1 MPEPGASEVEMATE
15 KLKGH
20 ASLGI
25 DQIPAGLIKTGVR
38 TICSEIHKLINSI
51 WNKDELREEWK
62 ESIIVPIY
70 KRGDKTDCSN
80 YRGMSLLPTT
90 YKILSI
96 ILLSKVTPYAKE
108 IIRDHQCGFRRN
120 RSTTDRIFCIRQ
132 RLAKKWEYNKAMH
145 RHFYRLQESL

>member
-1 MPEPGASEVEMATE
+1 VPEPGASEVEMATE

-62 ESIIVPIY
+62 ESIVVPTY
-70 KRGDKTDCSN
+70 KKGDKTDCIN
-80 YRGMSLLPTT
+80 YRGISFLPTT
-90 YKILSI
+90 LKNFIQHPAVKVNSI
-96 ILLSKVTPYAKE
+96 CRENYSGSSMWI
-108 IIRDHQCGFRRN
+108 
-120 RSTTDRIFCIRQ
+120 STQ
-132 RLAKKWEYNKAMH
+132 QVNY
-145 RHFYRLQESL
+145 